1 MAKVKQSFKLSDL
14 SCSIPDSGQ
23 YELKSIG
30 TSGKEYL
37 GLPPYDYSGLKTSLV
52 AKGYKPE
59 QYDYIACTN
68 AGKVLYGGRRV
79 WLMQKD
85 MGLDQSTMVECE
97 IWTQR
102 EFMLDLRAKMGIT
115 DSMVSQK
122 DKDGNWVEPV
132 SKSTASLSVADVKG
146 YPNLK
151 AYHKKKA
158 DISGYP
164 YDYEDSDGSVVDA
177 GKT

>member
-1 MAKVKQSFKLSDL
+1 MAKVKQSFRLSDL

-23 YELKSIG
+23 YEAKSIG
-30 TSGKEYL
+30 ASGKEYV
-37 GLPPYDYSGLKTSLV
+37 GLPPYEYSGLKASLV

-59 QYDYIACTN
+59 QYDYIACTD

-102 EFMLDLRAKMGIT
+102 EFMLDLRAKMGLT
-115 DSMVSQK
+115 ADMVAHKDS
-122 DKDGNWVEPV
+122 DGNWMEPV
-132 SKSTASLSVADVKG
+132 SKSTASLSIADVKG
-146 YPNLK
+146 YPNLV
-151 AYHKKKA
+151 ARHKKKPDVA
-158 DISGYP
+158 GYP
-164 YDYEDSDGSVVDA
+164 YSMKDSSNQTIDV
-177 GKT
+177 GKS

>member
-1 MAKVKQSFKLSDL
+1 MAKAKKSFKLSDL

-23 YELKSIG
+23 YEEKSVG
-30 TSGKEYL
+30 TSGKEYI
-37 GLPPYDYSGLKTSLV
+37 GLPLYEYSGLKTSL
-52 AKGYKPE
+52 ATKGYKPDE
-59 QYDYIACTN
+59 YDYIACTD

-102 EFMLDLRAKMGIT
+102 EFMLDLRATMGIT
-115 DSMVSQK
+115 DSMVAQK
-122 DKDGNWVEPV
+122 DSDGNWVEAV

-146 YPNLK
+146 YPNLV
-151 AYHKKKA
+151 AFHKKKA
-158 DISGYP
+158 DIAGYP
-164 YDYEDSDGSVVDA
+164 YSMKDSDKEAIDA
-177 GKT
+177 GKS

>member
-1 MAKVKQSFKLSDL
+1 MAKAKKSFKLSDL

-23 YELKSIG
+23 YEEKSVG

-37 GLPPYDYSGLKTSLV
+37 GLPLYEYSGLKDSLV
-52 AKGYKPE
+52 DKGYKPDE
-59 QYDYIACTN
+59 YDYIACTD

-102 EFMLDLRAKMGIT
+102 EFMLDLRARMGIT
-115 DSMVSQK
+115 DSMVCKKNS
-122 DKDGNWVEPV
+122 DDEWVEPP
-132 SKSTASLSVADVKG
+132 SKSTASLSIADVKG
-146 YPNLK
+146 YPNLV
-151 AYHKKKA
+151 ARHKKKA
-158 DISGYP
+158 DIAGYP
-164 YDYEDSDGSVVDA
+164 YSMKDSDGDKIDA
-177 GKT
+177 GKS

>member
-1 MAKVKQSFKLSDL
+1 MAKAKKSFKLSDL

-23 YELKSIG
+23 YEEKSVG
-30 TSGKEYL
+30 TSGTEYI
-37 GLPPYDYSGLKTSLV
+37 GLPLYEYSGLKTSLV
-52 AKGYKPE
+52 TKGYKPDE
-59 QYDYIACTN
+59 YDYIACTD

-102 EFMLDLRAKMGIT
+102 EFMLDLRATMGIT
-115 DSMVSQK
+115 DSMVAQK
-122 DKDGNWVEPV
+122 DSDNEWVEAV
-132 SKSTASLSVADVKG
+132 SKPDTTLASATKG
-146 YPNLK
+146 YSNLK

-158 DISGYP
+158 DIPGYP
-164 YDYEDSDGSVVDA
+164 YDYEDADGVIVDA
-177 GKT
+177 GKS